1 MSKSKSVAKAPKSG
15 KGDVLSKVKDA
26 AVAKSGNNVKSKS
39 KEVAKQAA
47 TKEGKKDK
55 KKKVVKEPTP
65 EPSESEESDSSES
78 ESSASEAEQKLTK
91 PVANGKT
98 NGAKKA
104 DVSSD
109 ESESESDSADELPK
123 ANGAA
128 KKIEVVKA
136 KKDAAPHESDSADS
150 ASEQDSEDS
159 SDDSSED
166 EKPVN
171 KATPK
176 AADLK
181 KVETKEDSD
190 EESDS
195 SKEDE
200 EEEELKTKTS
210 KRKAETEVE
219 QATKKTKTD
228 PVDTSR
234 GPNLFVGNLSWN
246 VDDAWLREVFE
257 EHGELSGVRLM
268 TDRST
273 GRSKGYG
280 YVEFVNA
287 EDAANAHA
295 AKQGFDLDG
304 RSINVDFA
312 NARPDNSQKNENR
325 RQSYGDQRSEPSD
338 TLFVG
343 NLAFGVGQETVTE
356 AFQAHGTILGIR
368 LPTDRETGQ
377 AKGFGYVT
385 FASIDEAKGAIE
397 AMDGAYIEGRP
408 VRLDFSQPRPQN
420 SESSGRGRGG
430 FGGGF
435 GGRGGGGGRGGRG
448 GRGGSFG
455 GGRGGR
461 GGSRGGTTNRGGFG
475 DFSGKKTSFD

>member
-109 ESESESDSADELPK
+109 ESE
-123 ANGAA
+123 N
-128 KKIEVVKA
+128 
-136 KKDAAPHESDSADS
+136 
-150 ASEQDSEDS
+150 SEDS